1 VAGCGIPINFHIT
14 VLIMSSAD
22 TYPSSGIASEQGEV
36 SSSSRWRSNAH
47 ISLALILGLGVVS
60 VMDAMIL
67 SSLLTP
73 IKREFGFADEQIGR
87 LAAMFTLAGIIG
99 APIFGVLVNRFGRKR
114 VLLLGV
120 VIWSVASLFTG
131 LAGGFVGLLFWRVLT
146 GFGEAAY
153 NSIAPSW
160 LADLYRPKWRNLVF
174 SLYMLKNKIGT
185 ALALALGG
193 WIASAYDWRTAFFVA
208 GVPGLLLAASL
219 ALGRE
224 PAIGGT
230 ELDAAAT
237 PPQARLRLNLAIFR
251 YPAYLLHL
259 LGLLFFFAA
268 MSVQIWIPA
277 YLHRSFAVSNQ
288 SASSFLAQVL
298 LYTLPVGLI
307 GGYLSS
313 LLLRRFRWG
322 FPAFLSVTSFLAAG
336 AFFQA
341 YTSQALEV
349 TQFYITLAIACFGF
363 SAGTLSTLVV
373 EGVPAAL
380 RNDATSVSVVL
391 TSGIAGVVGP
401 EVVGALSDA
410 YSLKTAVLLAPAAY
424 FIAAIVWAVLAWF
437 RASQKDEAV

>member
-1 VAGCGIPINFHIT
+1 
-14 VLIMSSAD
+14 MSSVD
-22 TYPSSGIASEQGEV
+22 TY
-36 SSSSRWRSNAH
+36 SSSAIPAGIVGAPSVSRWRSNSH
-47 ISLALILGLGVVS
+47 LSLAIILGLGVVS

-73 IKREFGFADEQIGR
+73 IKQEFGFSDEQIGR
-87 LAAMFTLAGIIG
+87 LAALFTVAGILG
-99 APIFGVLVNRFGRKR
+99 APFFGALANRFGRKR
-114 VLLLGV
+114 ILLLGV
-120 VIWSVASLFTG
+120 VIWSVASLATG
-131 LAGGFVGLLFWRVLT
+131 LAGGFLGLLFWRVLT

-174 SLYMLKNKIGT
+174 SLYMIKNKIGT
-185 ALALALGG
+185 ACALAIGG

-230 ELDAAAT
+230 E
-237 PPQARLRLNLAIFR
+237 PQAASAPRKSALRLNLSVFR
-251 YPAYLLHL
+251 YPAYVLHL
-259 LGLLFFFAA
+259 AGLVFFFTA

-277 YLHRSFAVSNQ
+277 YLHRSFDVTNQ
-288 SASSFLAQVL
+288 VASSFLAQIL
-298 LYTLPVGLI
+298 LYTLPAGLI

-322 FPAFLSVTSFLAAG
+322 FPAFLSTTSFLAAA

-341 YTSQALEV
+341 YTAQSLDVAQI
-349 TQFYITLAIACFGF
+349 YIALAIASFGF
-363 SAGTLSTLVV
+363 SAGTLTTLVV
-373 EGVPAAL
+373 EAVPAAL
-380 RNDATSVSVVL
+380 RNDATALSVVL

-410 YSLKTAVLLAPAAY
+410 YSLQQAVLLAPFSY
-424 FIAAIVWAVLAWF
+424 FIAGIIWAVLAGF
-437 RASQKDEAV
+437 RAREKDVAL